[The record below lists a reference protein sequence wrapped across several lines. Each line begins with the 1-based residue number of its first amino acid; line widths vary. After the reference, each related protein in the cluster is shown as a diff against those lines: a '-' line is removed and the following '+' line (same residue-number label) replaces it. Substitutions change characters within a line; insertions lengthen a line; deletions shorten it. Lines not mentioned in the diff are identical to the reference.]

1 MSHKIS
7 IIVPVYNVQKYL
19 DKCIQSII
27 NQTYKNIE
35 IILVNDGS
43 TDNSGVICEK
53 YADIDSRII
62 YINKQNGGLSSARNA
77 GLDVCSGD
85 YIGFVDSDDYI
96 DSSMYEKMLS
106 FMISEGCDIVECG
119 VNYCTDT
126 EVDYFR
132 IQNNEVVS
140 GKDALK
146 RHLDITSKLLLPRTA
161 VWSKLYKRKFWSE
174 DRFPLGHVHEDY
186 LLTCKDLYIAEKVGL
201 LKEGLYFHLTT
212 NKNSIVNSKF
222 SNRDLYKEKQMSYR
236 IDFLKENNEVELL
249 EYARASYYNNL
260 ITTIWKCQENSMPEA
275 YHYINIFREEISYVL
290 KSLLSIRKKL
300 EVLLIVSFPSFYFFI
315 RQYYNRYKFNSN
327 KK

>member
-43 TDNSGVICEK
+43 TDNSGIICEK

-62 YINKQNGGLSSARNA
+62 YINKQNSGLSSARNA

-85 YIGFVDSDDYI
+85 YIGFVDSDDFI
-96 DSSMYEKMLS
+96 DSTMYEKMFS
-106 FMISEGCDIVECG
+106 FMINENCDIVECG

-126 EVDYFR
+126 EVEYFR
-132 IQNNEVVS
+132 IQNNEVLS

-146 RHLDITSKLLLPRTA
+146 RHLDITSNLLLPRTA
-161 VWSKLYKRKFWSE
+161 VWSKLYKRRFWSE
-174 DRFPLGHVHEDY
+174 NRFPLGHVHEDY

-212 NKNSIVNSKF
+212 NKDSIVNSKF
-222 SNRDLYKEKQMSYR
+222 SERDLYKERQMAYR
-236 IDFLKENNEVELL
+236 IDFLKENQELELL
-249 EYARASYYNNL
+249 KYAKAAYYNNL
-260 ITTIWKCQENSMPEA
+260 VTTIWKCKENNML
-275 YHYINIFREEISYVL
+275 HKDKYIHIIRRELNDVL
-290 KSLLSIRKKL
+290 SSILPIRKKI
-300 EVLLIVSFPSFYFFI
+300 EILLITSLPSCYFLL
-315 RQYYNRYKFNSN
+315 RNCYNTLKNM
-327 KK
+327 

>member
-43 TDNSGVICEK
+43 TDNSGIICEK

-62 YINKQNGGLSSARNA
+62 YINKQNGGLSSARNS
-77 GLDVCSGD
+77 GLDVCCGD

-96 DSSMYEKMLS
+96 DPSMYEKMFS
-106 FMISEGCDIVECG
+106 FMINEDCDIVECG

-126 EVDYFR
+126 EVEYFR
-132 IQNNEVVS
+132 IQDNEVVS
-140 GKDALK
+140 GKEALK

-161 VWSKLYKRKFWSE
+161 VWSKLYKRRFWSE
-174 DRFPLGHVHEDY
+174 NRFPLGHVHEDY

-212 NKNSIVNSKF
+212 NKDSIVNTKF
-222 SNRDLYKEKQMSYR
+222 SERDLYKERQMAYR
-236 IDFLKENNEVELL
+236 IDFLNENRELELL
-249 EYARASYYNNL
+249 EYAKAAYYNNL
-260 ITTIWKCQENSMPEA
+260 ITTIWKCDENDMPQKN
-275 YHYINIFREEISYVL
+275 HYINIIRRELNNIL
-290 KSLLSIRKKL
+290 NSLLPIEKKIEIILIAIFPSCYLVLRHYYNKFKGIRK
-300 EVLLIVSFPSFYFFI
+300 
-315 RQYYNRYKFNSN
+315 
-327 KK
+327 